1 MTGPPSGPDFAQ
13 PPRFNH
19 VALSVPGDLL
29 DADGRAAL
37 AAFYG
42 DVFGFEEYP
51 ELTQDRR
58 RLVFR
63 AHSHEQFVY
72 LIADETPMTAPR
84 LDHFGLSVSSLAEF
98 EEVARRAAAW
108 KERAPDDV
116 DLIAPTFDEYAGALR
131 LHSFYVRYRLPL
143 MVETQHFE
151 YLI

>member
-1 MTGPPSGPDFAQ
+1 MTGPAFRE
-13 PPRFNH
+13 PPRLNH
-19 VALSVPGDLL
+19 VAMSVPADAL
-29 DADGRAAL
+29 DEEGRAAL

-42 DVFGFEEYP
+42 DVFGFEEYA
-51 ELTQDRR
+51 ELTQDRQ

-63 AHSHEQFVY
+63 AHSHEQFMFLV
-72 LIADETPMTAPR
+72 ADEQPMTAPH

-108 KERAPDDV
+108 KDKEPTRV
-116 DLIAPTFDEYAGALR
+116 DLIEPSFEEYVGALR

-151 YLI
+151 YLV